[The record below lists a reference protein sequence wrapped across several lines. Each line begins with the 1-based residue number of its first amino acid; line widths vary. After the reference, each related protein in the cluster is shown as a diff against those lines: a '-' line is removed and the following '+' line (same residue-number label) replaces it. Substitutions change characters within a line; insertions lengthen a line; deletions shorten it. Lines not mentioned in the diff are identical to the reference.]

1 MPRYVT
7 AIDQSATSST
17 VCARALRQDFCVRS
31 DVGDAGYAQSFDESI
46 DKARII
52 AEEELLPRRFDVVV
66 RLALQQFGSRRFC
79 LRPIPE
85 KSERRRK

>member
-52 AEEELLPRRFDVVV
+52 AEEELLSRSRRAVG
-66 RLALQQFGSRRFC
+66 RLALPQFGGYRFR
-79 LRPIPE
+79 LRPFAE
-85 KSERRRK
+85 KTQ

>member
-7 AIDQSATSST
+7 AIDQSATSNP
-17 VCARALRQDFCVRS
+17 VLRQGFASGFCVRS

-52 AEEELLPRRFDVVV
+52 AEEELLSRSRRAVG
-66 RLALQQFGSRRFC
+66 RLALPQFGGYRFR
-79 LRPIPE
+79 LRPFA
-85 KSERRRK
+85 KKAQ